1 MQQFQFD
8 NVATGSSMGISALEK
23 DGQAWFVANDVCNA
37 LGLHRTATRRLD
49 EDEKGVHKTHTLG
62 GFQEVAIINES
73 GLYSLIF
80 SSNKAAAKVFKKW
93 ITAVVIPSIRQHGGY
108 INGQEALPPEEQA
121 QTFQVIQDEAQRLRA
136 KHVEDRDARSDAHR
150 FLGSGRKRRK
160 TPRPPKPSADNRN
173 G

>member
-8 NVATGSSMGISALEK
+8 NVATGDSFALSAVEK
-23 DGQAWFVANDVCNA
+23 EGQTWFLANDVCKA
-37 LGLHRTATRRLD
+37 LGLHPTAIRRLD
-49 EDEKGVHKTHTLG
+49 DDEKGLHRTQTLG
-62 GFQEVAIINES
+62 GSQQVSVINES

-80 SSNKAAAKVFKKW
+80 SSNKESAKQFKKW

-108 INGQEALPPEEQA
+108 INGQEALPPEVQA
-121 QTFQVIQDEAQRLRA
+121 QTLQVIQDEAQRLRA
-136 KHVEDRDARSDAHR
+136 RHVEDRDARSDAHR
-150 FLGSGRKRRK
+150 FLGSGRRRRK

>member
-8 NVATGSSMGISALEK
+8 NLATGGSFALSAVAK
-23 DGQAWFVANDVCNA
+23 DGQSWFVANDVCTA

-49 EDEKGVHKTHTLG
+49 DDEKDVHKTHTLG
-62 GFQEVAIINES
+62 GLQEVAVINES

-80 SSNKAAAKVFKKW
+80 SSNKAAAKGFKKW

-108 INGQEALPPEEQA
+108 INGQEGLPQEEQA
-121 QTFQVIQDEAQRLRA
+121 QTIQVIQEEALRLRA

-150 FLGSGRKRRK
+150 FLSSGRKRRK
-160 TPRPPKPSADNRN
+160 APRPPKPSADNRN

>member
-8 NVATGSSMGISALEK
+8 NVATGSSIGISALEK

-49 EDEKGVHKTHTLG
+49 DDEKGVHKTHTLG
-62 GFQEVAIINES
+62 GLQEVAIINES

-93 ITAVVIPSIRQHGGY
+93 ITAPTVK
-108 INGQEALPPEEQA
+108 QEASSKAAWWEM
-121 QTFQVIQDEAQRLRA
+121 QVQEAVTMFRLNPSQD
-136 KHVEDRDARSDAHR
+136 R
-150 FLGSGRKRRK
+150 FDSVGALADQYTAWKTSPRR
-160 TPRPPKPSADNRN
+160 
-173 G
+173 